1 MKKFKFKSEI
11 IFIIMFVILV
21 LYVSSL
27 MFMFLWGLMTSFKD
41 AFEYRYNI
49 IGLPE
54 AWKFENYLTAFSSI
68 QVKVQNANREFKMVG
83 VLDMYANTIL
93 YAGGS
98 ALASAFIPCITAY
111 LCAKF
116 RYKFSNF
123 VVGIVVVVM
132 ALPIIGSAPSQ
143 IQLLKTLGIYDTI
156 FSMWLLNANFYQG
169 VYFLV
174 LYESFRQLPDAY
186 SEAAK
191 IDGASNLQVMFRI
204 MLPMAK
210 NAILTI
216 FLLRLVAVWNEYQ
229 SAILLIPNKPTIAY
243 GLYYYTFVE
252 KKNTTYSVPMQLTGA
267 FLICTPMLILFA
279 FAQKRIMGNLS
290 LGGLKG

>member
-1 MKKFKFKSEI
+1 MKKIKIKNET
-11 IFIIMFVILV
+11 IFIIMFIFLV
-21 LYVSSL
+21 LYVAS
-27 MFMFLWGLMTSFKD
+27 MAFMLLWGLMTSVKD
-41 AFEYRYNI
+41 PFEYRYNI
-49 IGLPE
+49 INFPE
-54 AWKFENYLTAFSSI
+54 VWKFENYSTAFTSI
-68 QVKVQNANREFKMVG
+68 QVKIQNKNHEFEMVG
-83 VLDMYANTIL
+83 VLGMYVNTLL
-93 YAGGS
+93 YAGGC
-98 ALASAFIPCITAY
+98 AFASAFVPCITAY

-116 RYKFSNF
+116 PYKFSGF
-123 VVGIVVVVM
+123 VVGVVVVIM
-132 ALPIIGSAPSQ
+132 ALPIVGSTPSQ
-143 IQLLKTLGIYDTI
+143 LQLLKTLNIFDTI

-174 LYESFRQLPDAY
+174 LYEAFMQLPDAY

-191 IDGASNLQVMFRI
+191 IDGASNFQVMFKI

-229 SAILLIPNKPTIAY
+229 AAILFIPNKPTIAY

-267 FLICTPMLILFA
+267 FLICTPILILFS